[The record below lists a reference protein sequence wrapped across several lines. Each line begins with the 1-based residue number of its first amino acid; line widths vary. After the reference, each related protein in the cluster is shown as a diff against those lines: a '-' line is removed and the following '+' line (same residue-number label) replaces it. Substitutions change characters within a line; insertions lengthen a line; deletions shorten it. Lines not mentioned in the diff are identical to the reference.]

1 MQHIWLNVRH
11 FFADPRLSANLLT
24 FYGFAIFLM
33 MASLILRRLMGR
45 WCQMPEC
52 EDDRTWLHR
61 LTFAVVH
68 HIQGLIFW
76 TTLLLVVVSTGTG
89 TLYHVVGRDVRHEMR
104 AIYRELGIEQIYHVG
119 LVLAS
124 LVCLGVA
131 TELAVW
137 LMRRL
142 CPRLHHHAHCTV
154 GCDTNHDALRSW
166 FDLVQRFGVIAIRI
180 GATWGAGVLVGL
192 GDVSGQVFG
201 LVLRVL
207 TILVAVRLTTL
218 AVRTLARKG
227 IDLGNKY
234 LDKGRPQRYW
244 DRVGKLLPFGER
256 CVETAIYVIALAL
269 CVRQLPNFAALAADY
284 GPRIVHCIG
293 LLFTTRVLIELV
305 QVLLY
310 EAFGLYEDPET
321 LDAKSRTL
329 VPLLQSVCQYV
340 LYFGS
345 GVMMLGILGVNT
357 APILAGA
364 GILGLAVG
372 LGAQN
377 LVTDVVSGFFILFEN
392 QYLVGDY
399 VQIGDA
405 VGVVEGVSIRLTQV
419 RDGHG
424 KLYIIPNGQIKGVVN
439 YSKGFV
445 NAVVDVKMPAGT
457 DLEYIFRSLAEA
469 GRRLQTTHPKTVL
482 AETHVQ
488 GLVELGT
495 DAMTVRAVTKV
506 QPGTHGAM
514 QSEYRRMLKL
524 VLDQQKTAPE
534 RTRLAA

>member
-1 MQHIWLNVRH
+1 MQQIWPRIQQ
-11 FFADPRLSANLLT
+11 FFADPRLSANLVT
-24 FYGFAIFLM
+24 FYGFAVVLLL
-33 MASLILRRLMGR
+33 ASLLVRRLMGR

-52 EDDRTWLHR
+52 EEDRTWSNR
-61 LTFAVVH
+61 LTFTVVNH
-68 HIQGLIFW
+68 ARALIFW
-76 TTLLLVVVSTGTG
+76 ITLLLVIVSTGSG
-89 TLYHVVGRDVRHEMR
+89 TLYHMVGRDVRHEMR
-104 AIYRELGIEQIYHVG
+104 VLYRDLGIEQIYHVG
-119 LVLAS
+119 LILAS

-137 LMRRL
+137 LMRRF
-142 CPRLHHHAHCTV
+142 CPRLHYHAHCTV
-154 GCDTNHDALRSW
+154 GCEANRDSLRSW
-166 FDLVQRFGVIAIRI
+166 FNQVQSFGVMAIRI

-192 GDVSGQVFG
+192 GEVSGRVFG
-201 LVLRVL
+201 FALQVLAIVA
-207 TILVAVRLTTL
+207 AVRLTTL

-227 IDLGNKY
+227 IDLGNRF
-234 LDKGRPQRYW
+234 LDQGRPQRYW
-244 DRVGKLLPFGER
+244 ERVGRLMPFGES
-256 CVETAIYVIALAL
+256 CVEWAIYVIALAL
-269 CVRQLPNFAALAADY
+269 CVRQLPSFAALAADY

-293 LLFTTRVLIELV
+293 LLFVTRVLIELV

-345 GVMMLGILGVNT
+345 GVMMLGMLGVNT

-405 VGVVEGVSIRLTQV
+405 VGLVEGVSIRLTQV

-445 NAVVDVKMPAGT
+445 NAVVDVRVPTGA
-457 DLEYIFRSLAEA
+457 DLESTFRALAEA
-469 GRRLQTTHPKTVL
+469 GRRLQQAHPKTVL

-495 DAMTVRAVTKV
+495 DVMTVRAVTKV

-514 QSEYRRMLKL
+514 QSEYRRMLKQ
-524 VLDQQKTAPE
+524 VLDQQKTLPE
-534 RTRLAA
+534 RPRLAA